1 MSDCTVEESGLH
13 QERGRKPRKGAET
26 SPRMPSR
33 DELVRVI
40 EALLF
45 VGNEPLAPDRVLAAF
60 PSITAAE
67 FLQAIRKLT
76 YRYETQNRP
85 YQIRR
90 AGGGYVLE
98 LRPRFRENLRARA
111 RVDRGVKLPRPVVE
125 VLSLVAYRQPITKEE
140 MEALSGSDPS
150 GAIRQLLRR
159 GLIERQSKEKGV
171 SPTFV
176 TTQRFLELFQI
187 ESLEELP
194 SSEELS

>member
-1 MSDCTVEESGLH
+1 MTDSTVEESGLR
-13 QERGRKPRKGAET
+13 QEQGRKSRKGGET

-45 VGNEPLAPDRVLAAF
+45 VGNEPLAPDRVQSAF
-60 PSITAAE
+60 PSITSFE

-85 YQIRR
+85 YRIRR
-90 AGGGYVLE
+90 TGEGYVLE
-98 LRPRFRENLRARA
+98 LKQQFRENLRART

-140 MEALSGSDPS
+140 IETLSGADPS

-159 GLIERQSKEKGV
+159 GLIERQSREKGV